1 MESTYPPP
9 QYVASLDQG
18 TSSTRFMVFDKEGT
32 IVANYQ
38 EENTQIFP
46 KPGQVEH
53 NPIEM
58 WQRTQNCI
66 AGAMRIAKLESK
78 QIVALGITNQRETTV
93 VWNKHTGVPYH
104 NAIVWND
111 DRTSGICE
119 MLSQQPGG
127 KDRLRSKTGLPIAPY
142 FSATKL
148 MWLLDVVPGLRRDAE
163 NGAALFGTV
172 DTWLIWNLTAGEV
185 YVTDVTNASR
195 TMMMNLRTL
204 DWDDDILNEFNIPRI
219 MLPTIRPSSMN
230 FGCVSPLIYRPKA
243 LVSAGMSELEGV
255 VIAGILGDQQAAL
268 FGQTC
273 FAGGEAQC
281 TYGTGAFLLMSTG
294 DLCVMSTS
302 GLLTTVAYQLSD
314 GKVCYALEGSVSY
327 AGLLIQWLRDN
338 LQIIDSL
345 GDSENVASQVPDNG
359 GVYFVPAFSGL
370 YAPYWCVLAPT
381 LTI

>member
-127 KDRLRSKTGLPIAPY
+127 KDRLRTKTGLPIAPY
-142 FSATKL
+142 FSASKL
-148 MWLLDVVPGLRRDAE
+148 MWLLDTVPGLRDDAE
-163 NGAALFGTV
+163 NGIALFGTV
-172 DTWLIWNLTAGEV
+172 DTWLIWNLTAGKV

-195 TMMMNLRTL
+195 TMLMNLRTL
-204 DWDDDILNEFNIPRI
+204 DWDDDILKEFNIPKI

-230 FGCVSPLIYRPKA
+230 FGEVAPSTFRSKAVPL
-243 LVSAGMSELEGV
+243 AGISELEGV

-273 FAGGEAQC
+273 FAVGEAQC

-294 DLCVMSTS
+294 DRCVMSTS
-302 GLLTTVAYQLSD
+302 GLLTTVAYQLTD
-314 GKVCYALEGSVSY
+314 GEVCYALEGSVSY

-345 GDSENVASQVPDNG
+345 GDSETVASLVPDNG

-370 YAPYWCVLAPT
+370 YAPYW
-381 LTI
+381 